1 MLRGAPPQG
10 YFVTRKK
17 TPRTGNGSDT
27 GADTRAAKPRTRT
40 SARRGQSAPATAAA
54 KGGRDPYAEREAQRY
69 ERPIPSR
76 EAILALLDQRGEM
89 LSEARIAEALEL
101 HDEYD
106 ISALRKRLGAMVR
119 DGQLLQGRRG
129 DYAPVRKLDLIPGV
143 VLANAEGYGFLRP
156 DEGGDDLYLS
166 PQQMRMVMHGD
177 RVLAS
182 VVGIDRRGRRQGA
195 IAEVLQRRSSR
206 LVGRVV
212 VENGVT
218 LVSPDDRRLHLDVM
232 IPPGQEEGARAGQIV
247 VAEITDPPTQH
258 RGPLGRIVSVLGER
272 LQPSLLVEM
281 AIASHDLPHEW
292 PPEVLR
298 DAAEVE
304 PEVTAAERQ
313 GRTDLRKLPLV
324 TIDGADAR
332 DFDDAVYAE
341 PRRGGGWRLIVAIAD
356 VSHYVKVGNALDR
369 EAYER
374 STSTYFPGFV
384 VPMLPE
390 TLSNGICSLNPK
402 VERLCMVCDM
412 QIDDDG
418 EVIKSKFYDAVMRS
432 HARLTYDIVWQAVG
446 LLDPEARDQVADV
459 LPQLEHLHTLY
470 KAMAAQ
476 RKRRGAIDF
485 ETPEVKFR
493 LDQRGEV
500 EAMGATERNDAH
512 KLIEECMIAANVQA
526 ATFLSKKKIPALFRA
541 HEPPPA
547 EKYEDL
553 QQFLREFK
561 LRMPPVE
568 EVTPGDFA
576 DILRM
581 VHDRPE
587 RELIQSVL
595 LRSQSLA
602 AYQPENRGH
611 FGLSLDAYAHFTS
624 PIRRYPDLLVH
635 RAIRYALTGGKPS
648 DYTYTPAEMA
658 AMAVHCSQR
667 ERRAEEAE
675 RDVDERFKTAW
686 MSKHVGSEF
695 DGVITGVTSFGLFV
709 ELEESRVSGLVHISQ
724 LANDY
729 YHFDPIRKLLKG
741 ERSGEQFRLG
751 DHVRVQ
757 VLRASLEDRKIDFR
771 LVPRP
776 EQAKPPMGSR
786 KAYDYS
792 AGGERYSLPKPAAKP
807 AGKAPGFFGRAAEAV
822 GRAFGRGAG
831 SRKETSPPAPVT
843 GDNQTPRTKAAKQ
856 ASEAIGRPAIPTGST
871 DRPKTRG
878 KATKLA
884 SEAIG
889 RPALPPEARGQASE
903 GKAGSRRGGGNK
915 GAGNQAA
922 SNQKGRGNEAAG
934 GHAGSGKATAG
945 MRDGAPA
952 ATAKRTGRQR
962 KPKGKA

>member
-1 MLRGAPPQG
+1 MTRKTRQGNHDRAHASKAPTGKAPPRRARKGAP
-10 YFVTRKK
+10 
-17 TPRTGNGSDT
+17 D
-27 GADTRAAKPRTRT
+27 
-40 SARRGQSAPATAAA
+40 AT
-54 KGGRDPYAEREAQRY
+54 RDPHAEREAQRY

-76 EAILALLDQRGEM
+76 EAILALLEERGE
-89 LSEARIAEALEL
+89 LLTEARIAEALEL
-101 HDEYD
+101 RDAYEVG
-106 ISALRKRLGAMVR
+106 ALHKRLTAMVR
-119 DGQLLQGRRG
+119 DGQLLLGRRG
-129 DYAPVRKLDLIPGV
+129 GYAPAQKLDLIPGV

-166 PQQMRMVMHGD
+166 PQQMRQVLHGD

-182 VVGIDRRGRRQGA
+182 VVGLDRRGRRQGA
-195 IAEVLQRRSSR
+195 IVEVLQRRSPR

-218 LVSPDDRRLHLDVM
+218 LVAPDDRRLHQDVM
-232 IPPGQEEGARAGQIV
+232 IPPGATQGARAGQIV
-247 VAEITDPPTQH
+247 VAEITDPPTPH
-258 RGPLGRIVSVLGER
+258 RGPLGAIRAVLGER

-292 PPEVLR
+292 PAGVLR
-298 DAAEVE
+298 DAAGVE
-304 PEVTAAERQ
+304 PEVTAAERE

-341 PRRGGGWRLIVAIAD
+341 PKRGGGWRLVVAIAD
-356 VSHYVKVGNALDR
+356 VSHYVRIGSALDQ

-412 QIDDDG
+412 QVDAG
-418 EVIKSKFYDAVMRS
+418 GAVVKSKFYDAVMRS
-432 HARLTYDIVWQAVG
+432 HARLTYDKVWQAVG
-446 LLDPEARDQVADV
+446 LDDADARHEVADV
-459 LPQLEHLHTLY
+459 LPQLENLHALY

-526 ATFLSKKKIPALFRA
+526 ALFLEKKKIPALFRA

-561 LRMPPVE
+561 LRMPPVD

-581 VHDRPE
+581 VQDRPE

-595 LRSQSLA
+595 LRAQSMA
-602 AYQPENRGH
+602 AYQPDNRGH
-611 FGLSLDAYAHFTS
+611 FGLALSAYAHFTS

-635 RAIRYALTGGKPS
+635 RAIRYALTGGKPK

-675 RDVDERFKTAW
+675 RDVDERFKCAW
-686 MSKHVGSEF
+686 MAKHVGEEF
-695 DGVITGVTSFGLFV
+695 DGVVTGVTSFGLFV

-724 LANDY
+724 LSNDY
-729 YHFDPIRKLLKG
+729 YHFDPQRHLLKG
-741 ERSGEQFRLG
+741 ERTGTQFRLG

-771 LVPRP
+771 LVAPRSR
-776 EQAKPPMGSR
+776 AKPPVSGG
-786 KAYDYS
+786 KAYDY
-792 AGGERYSLPKPAAKP
+792 AAAGERYSLPKKAAAAKEP
-807 AGKAPGFFGRAAEAV
+807 GMFGKAAKAI
-822 GRAFGRGAG
+822 GRAFGRKDSVETSVTVPAPRKAVSGDNPPRASARSSERPARASNAKGKAGQVAPRKGGSAKRAAAPASAPAAKKRG
-831 SRKETSPPAPVT
+831 SRKP
-843 GDNQTPRTKAAKQ
+843 N
-856 ASEAIGRPAIPTGST
+856 
-871 DRPKTRG
+871 
-878 KATKLA
+878 
-884 SEAIG
+884 
-889 RPALPPEARGQASE
+889 
-903 GKAGSRRGGGNK
+903 
-915 GAGNQAA
+915 
-922 SNQKGRGNEAAG
+922 
-934 GHAGSGKATAG
+934 
-945 MRDGAPA
+945 
-952 ATAKRTGRQR
+952 
-962 KPKGKA
+962 KPKGKS